1 MVKNKLYYS
10 LCMCLGL
17 ISLAHAQH
25 ESRIEEITV
34 KARPDS
40 SQSIDHIAQPVSIL
54 KGDELWEKVSN
65 TLGET
70 LSQELGVS
78 ASDFGQG
85 SSRPVIRG
93 LSGPRVRVLQNGL
106 GSMDLSTISVDH
118 AVTLEP
124 VNAEQIE
131 VLRGPSTLLFGS
143 GASGGVVNIS
153 NNRIHEQLPEPFSVT
168 LNASYNSVANA
179 KMLGVSSDAA
189 IKNIGFHFDILTRMA
204 DNYDTRVGE
213 ILNSR
218 VETDDIN
225 AGISFISN
233 QKGFLGVAYGRYE
246 TVYEIPFNPDDPD
259 ELVFID
265 QAQDRIDI
273 AGKINKP
280 VKGLKS
286 VRLRVGNVDYG
297 HTEFEGPGE
306 PGTVFRNDEW
316 EGRLELQHQP
326 IKQWDGTMGVQY
338 RNRSFSAIGDE
349 AFVPGT
355 KLRSIGIFLLEDR
368 DWRDWHFE
376 LGVRLEKQK
385 AEPQITSGFVDTKH
399 DAYSVSAGTV
409 WHFNRTHALGF
420 SLTRSQRAPS
430 IEELFSNGPHLS
442 TGTFEEGSSDL
453 DVETSN
459 NLDVSLRREHD
470 KINWT
475 INLFVNYIEDYIF
488 QLEQDEN
495 GDGIAD
501 KVNENRILGGE
512 LLLVNFEQDDA
523 VFYGMEAE
531 LLTTLIKTDRYSI
544 DTRIWGDLVRAELI
558 GSKNLPRIS
567 PARLGGSLEYNI
579 GNLHADVDLINVF
592 SQNKVASLES
602 VTDGYV
608 LLNAGI
614 SYTLNK
620 KTSTTTFSFKATN
633 LLDEDARRHTSFL
646 KERAPLP
653 GRAFI
658 VSIRLNF

>member
-1 MVKNKLYYS
+1 MVIQNILYG
-10 LCMCLGL
+10 LCMCFCL
-17 ISLAHAQH
+17 ITQAQAQH
-25 ESRIEEITV
+25 ETRLEEIIVT
-34 KARPDS
+34 ARPDS
-40 SQSIDHIAQPVSIL
+40 SKSIDHIAQPVSIL
-54 KGDELWEKVSN
+54 KGDELWEKISN

-93 LSGPRVRVLQNGL
+93 LAGPRVRVLQNGL

-143 GASGGVVNIS
+143 GASGGLVNIS
-153 NNRIHEQLPEPFSVT
+153 NNRIHEQLPEAFSAT

-179 KMLGVSSDAA
+179 KMLSVSSDAA
-189 IKNIGFHFDILTRMA
+189 IKNIGFHFDVLTRMT
-204 DNYDTRVGE
+204 DNYDARIGE
-213 ILNSR
+213 ILNSS

-225 AGISFISN
+225 AGVSFINN
-233 QKGFLGVAYGRYE
+233 QKGFLGIAYGRYE
-246 TVYEIPFNPDDPD
+246 TVYEIPFNPNDPD
-259 ELVFID
+259 EAVFID
-265 QAQDRIDI
+265 QAQGRIDI

-280 VKGLKS
+280 IKGLES
-286 VRLRVGNVDYG
+286 IRLRLGNVDYG
-297 HTEFEGPGE
+297 HTEFEGLDQPS
-306 PGTVFRNDEW
+306 TVFRNDEW
-316 EGRLELQHQP
+316 EGRLEFQHQP
-326 IKQWDGTMGVQY
+326 FKQWDGTMGLQY

-349 AFVPGT
+349 AFIPGT
-355 KLRSIGIFLLEDR
+355 KLRTTSIFLLEDR
-368 DWRDWHFE
+368 DWQDWHFE
-376 LGVRLEKQK
+376 LGARFEQQQ
-385 AEPQITSGFVDTKH
+385 AEPQITSGFTDTKH
-399 DAYSVSAGTV
+399 EAYSVSTGTV
-409 WHFNRTHALGF
+409 WHFNIIHALGF
-420 SLTRSQRAPS
+420 SLTRSQRVPS

-442 TGTFEEGSSDL
+442 TGTFEEGNLDL

-475 INLFVNYIEDYIF
+475 INLFVNYIEDYIL
-488 QLEQDEN
+488 QLEQDED

-501 KVNENRILGGE
+501 EVDENRILGGE

-523 VFYGMEAE
+523 IFYGMEAE
-531 LLTTLIKTDRYSI
+531 LIMTLVESDRYSI
-544 DTRIWGDLVRAELI
+544 GTRIWGDWVHAELS
-558 GSKNLPRIS
+558 GGNNLPRIS
-567 PARLGGSLEYNI
+567 PARLGGSFEYNY
-579 GNLHADVDLINVF
+579 GALHADVDLINVF
-592 SQNKVASLES
+592 NQNKVASLES
-602 VTDGYV
+602 RTDGYSM
-608 LLNAGI
+608 LNAGI
-614 SYTLNK
+614 SYKFNQGS
-620 KTSTTTFSFKATN
+620 KTTILSLRATN

-658 VSIRLNF
+658 ARIRFNF